1 MAVVFGAAARG
12 ERNCQR
18 IPGTNFTKGLSP
30 QNRNLIQTNVLTCK
44 KYDVIRSRRIPLFY
58 LFCLRATIFGGGVAH
73 QTSLFENSYNPSP
86 NHLSWHARGALIL
99 KIIFIDT
106 TSISIVVHDP
116 IAFIWVCIVIIS
128 SVFYWTLLWII
139 DDEVQIKTTIPSVE
153 IVLDCGVTSLVEMEI
168 WRFSARLSNLRC
180 IGDID
185 TTVLHWVIE

>member
-1 MAVVFGAAARG
+1 MAVAFGAAARG

-44 KYDVIRSRRIPLFY
+44 KYDMIRSFVLSILPSGNHIWGRSCPPNLFVWK
-58 LFCLRATIFGGGVAH
+58 FV
-73 QTSLFENSYNPSP
+73 QPPP
-86 NHLSWHARGALIL
+86 NRLSWHARGALIL

-180 IGDID
+180 IGEID